1 MDTFGDYFN
10 VYRRV
15 ARAVHGDVLIMNKQ
29 DLNST
34 LYWMICYYYQME
46 NVHALYGVN
55 SQVGLAL
62 DSDYATE
69 SVYVVVSVEIN
80 QTLPTVV
87 TAAGASILAQFNTS
101 LFAVRLNFSI
111 ISSSS

>member
-29 DLNST
+29 DLNNT
-34 LYWMICYYYQME
+34 LFSMICYYYQIE

-69 SVYVVVSVEIN
+69 TVYVVISVEVN
-80 QTLPTVV
+80 QTLPTIK
-87 TAAGASILAQFNTS
+87 TATGTSMLPQFNTS

>member
-1 MDTFGDYFN
+1 
-10 VYRRV
+10 
-15 ARAVHGDVLIMNKQ
+15 
-29 DLNST
+29 
-34 LYWMICYYYQME
+34 ME

-87 TAAGASILAQFNTS
+87 TAAGASILAQFNTA